1 MKSTQ
6 DGGWMTQNGRQTQKR
21 LDLPEIWYLRV
32 SGVAEFEYEV
42 ENSIFLD
49 LDSPR
54 NKVEN
59 TG

>member
-1 MKSTQ
+1 
-6 DGGWMTQNGRQTQKR
+6 MTQNGRQTQKR